1 MGAPLDSDPL
11 DSEARGACPSPF
23 HRATDFWTLR
33 SAARKAARGCRH
45 STPAMAFLAELE
57 TEVLALQAELRH
69 GTYAPGPF
77 HTFRIR
83 DPKPRTISAAPF
95 RDRVV
100 HHALCMAMEPVFEAE
115 ADPDSYACRP
125 GKGTRAAIW
134 RIQQLSRRWPWFAKL
149 DVHHCFETTHLPTL
163 KAMLGARFVDPPLLA
178 VLDRVLDRGAHA
190 PDRGLPIGNLT
201 SQHLANF
208 LLAPLDQTAR
218 ALGVGGW
225 VRYMD
230 DMFVFGPDRQTVA
243 RHADAVS
250 HVLATRLHQQ
260 EKSTAR
266 RVAPVHSGVPALGMR
281 IWPQRKRLDAAR
293 RKRLHAHL
301 RRLERAQ
308 CPHTSPDEVERL
320 TRSAASIIGWAEQAD
335 TRGLRQAFFR
345 DS

>member
-1 MGAPLDSDPL
+1 MGAAFDT
-11 DSEARGACPSPF
+11 
-23 HRATDFWTLR
+23 ATDFWTLR
-33 SAARKAARGCRH
+33 TAARKAARGCRH
-45 STPAMAFLAELE
+45 SAEAMHFLTELE
-57 TEVLALQAELRH
+57 SEVLALQAELRQ
-69 GTYAPGPF
+69 GAYQPGPF

-100 HHALCMAMEPVFEAE
+100 HHGLCMAMEPVFEAE

-134 RIQQLSRRWPWFAKL
+134 RIQHFSRRWPWFAKL

-163 KAMLGARFVDPPLLA
+163 QAMLRARFDDPPLLA
-178 VLDRVLDRGAHA
+178 VFDRVLTCGAHT
-190 PDRGLPIGNLT
+190 PGRGLPIGNLT

-230 DMFVFGPDRQTVA
+230 DMFVFGPNRQTVS
-243 RHADAVS
+243 RQADAVA
-250 HVLATRLHQQ
+250 HVLAIRLHQR
-260 EKSTAR
+260 EKAAAR
-266 RVAPVHSGVPALGMR
+266 RVAPVHSGVPALGLR
-281 IWPQRKRLDAAR
+281 IWPHRKRLDAAR
-293 RKRLHAHL
+293 RKRLHRHL
-301 RRLERAQ
+301 RRLERAHRSD
-308 CPHTSPDEVERL
+308 CADPEAL
-320 TRSAASIIGWAEQAD
+320 ARSAASIIGWAEQAD
-335 TRGLRQAFFR
+335 TRGLRRAFFR